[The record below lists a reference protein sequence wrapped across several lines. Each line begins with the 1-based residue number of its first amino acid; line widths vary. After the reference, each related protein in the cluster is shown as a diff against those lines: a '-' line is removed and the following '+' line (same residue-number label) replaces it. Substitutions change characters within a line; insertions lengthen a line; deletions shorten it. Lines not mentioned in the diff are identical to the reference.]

1 MLAVQVDG
9 AQGVG
14 GAKGAE
20 GGGEEEQQEPN
31 QEQEWFLEQKELVS
45 KVLDEDF
52 GCLKVNNA
60 GPGTKDN
67 R

>member
-1 MLAVQVDG
+1 MEHKELEKLRELKEDE
-9 AQGVG
+9 
-14 GAKGAE
+14 K
-20 GGGEEEQQEPN
+20 QQEPN
-31 QEQEWFLEQKELVS
+31 QEQEWLLEQKELVS